1 LSNWPLDDFTEIR
14 VNIKDKDPSRKLDR
28 YLGDYISNKSVLI
41 CIGTDRC
48 IGDCLGPM
56 VGTLLMNNGY
66 PYPLYGTIDHPVHA
80 VNLPD
85 TIYKVRFEH
94 PSSTIIAIDAC
105 LGNTSSI
112 GDIILRKGPIFP
124 GKGVGK
130 KLPSVGDLSLVGI
143 VNHSQSN
150 DFLAIH
156 NIRLSFIINMAEVI
170 SKAILMSL

>member
-1 LSNWPLDDFTEIR
+1 LKNWPADDLTEVR
-14 VNIKDKDPSRKLDR
+14 VNIKDTEASTILSN
-28 YLGDYISNKSVLI
+28 YLAQYINDKSVLI

-56 VGTLLMNNGY
+56 VGTLLQKNGY
-66 PYPLYGTIDHPVHA
+66 PYPVYGTIDHPVHA

-94 PSSTIIAIDAC
+94 PSSLAIAIDAC
-105 LGNTSSI
+105 LGSTSAI
-112 GDIILRKGPIFP
+112 GDIILRKGAIFP

-130 KLPSVGDLSLVGI
+130 KLPSVGDISLVGI

-156 NIRLSFIINMAEVI
+156 NIRLSFVMQMSEIIT
-170 SKAILMSL
+170 KAILMSV